1 MENNNT
7 WRLMLKIV
15 GAALALAGVVCLVI
29 AYWDKL
35 MSCGCAVKNALA
47 GKTKYSEF
55 SDYEDELLYE
65 D

>member
-1 MENNNT
+1 MKT
-7 WRLMLKIV
+7 ARFILKIV
-15 GAALALAGVVCLVI
+15 ALSLGAAAMVCAVI

-35 MSCGCAVKNALA
+35 MSCGCAVKDAVT
-47 GKTKYSEF
+47 GKCKYSEF